1 MKSLD
6 TMTIDLEDN
15 EDVYNMFSGSNTGD
29 TLDIVVQATV
39 NEINENQISVSIDG
53 VESVKN
59 LSEDEAGEEV
69 EVDDDLEI
77 DLDGKEEEEE
87 DIE

>member
-1 MKSLD
+1 
-6 TMTIDLEDN
+6 MTIDLEDN